1 MEKRY
6 QVFVSSTYADLSDER
21 QNVFRTLM
29 EMDCM
34 PAGMELFPA
43 ADEEQWDF
51 IKKIIDDSD
60 YYLIIIGG
68 RYGSLTGEGIS
79 YTEKEFDYAVEKGIK
94 VIALIHE
101 SPDDL
106 SLSKS
111 EKDPDLR
118 EKLDAFKDKVK
129 DGRLV
134 KFWNR
139 AEELSGLVALS
150 LTKTM
155 KAYPAVGWTRADSLA
170 SDKANRKILELQDE
184 IETLRKKIS
193 SLSSEA
199 PEGAELLAQ
208 GSDTFVM
215 RLKANYSNS
224 HLPHH
229 DPDKGYPLEFDLSIS
244 WDELF
249 SMVGVPAL
257 HPVRETKLKSQL
269 CTAIK
274 DSYIKQLLE
283 QCDEGY
289 RLTGISIS
297 ETIFQT
303 IKYQFSALGYL
314 NTLQEVKLSKD
325 TEKEISFCELTPYGK
340 RKLMEV
346 RAIYRDSKPNR
357 SSQKDALTRA
367 LLEAL

>member
-43 ADEEQWDF
+43 TDEEQWEF

-68 RYGSLTGEGIS
+68 RYGSLTREGIS

-94 VIALIHE
+94 VIALIHD
-101 SPDDL
+101 SPEEL
-106 SLSKS
+106 TLSKS

-118 EKLDAFKDKVK
+118 AKLDSFKDKVK

-155 KAYPAVGWTRADSLA
+155 KAYPAIGWTRADSLA

-184 IETLRKKIS
+184 IEILRNKIS
-193 SLSSEA
+193 SLSSQA
-199 PEGAELLAQ
+199 PEGSELLAQ
-208 GSDTFVM
+208 GGDTFVI

-224 HLPHH
+224 DLPYH
-229 DPDKGYPLEFDLSIS
+229 DPDKGYFLDFDLSVS
-244 WDELF
+244 WDDIF
-249 SMVGVPAL
+249 GMAGVPAL

-274 DSYIKQLLE
+274 DSYLE
-283 QCDEGY
+283 QFLEKCEEGY
-289 RLTGISIS
+289 RLTGVSIS
-297 ETIFQT
+297 ETLFQT
-303 IKYQFSALGYL
+303 IKYQLSALGYL
-314 NTLQEVKLSKD
+314 NTLQEVKLNKD
-325 TEKEISFCELTPYGK
+325 TEKEVSFCELTPFGK

-346 RAIYRDSKPNR
+346 RAIYKDSEPNK
-357 SSQKDALTRA
+357 SSQQDALTRA
-367 LLEAL
+367 SA

>member
-1 MEKRY
+1 MDKRY

-43 ADEEQWDF
+43 TDEEQWEF

-60 YYLIIIGG
+60 YYLLIIGG
-68 RYGSLTGEGIS
+68 RYGSLTNEGVS
-79 YTEKEFDYAVEKGIK
+79 YTEKEFDYAIEKGIK

-101 SPDDL
+101 SPDEL

-111 EKDPDLR
+111 EKNPELR
-118 EKLDAFKDKVK
+118 EKLDAFKYKVK

-139 AEELSGLVALS
+139 TEELSGLVALS

-155 KAYPAVGWTRADSLA
+155 KVYPAVGWTRADSLA
-170 SDKANRKILELQDE
+170 SDKANSKILELQDE

-193 SLSSEA
+193 SLSFEA
-199 PEGAELLAQ
+199 PEGSELLAQ

-224 HLPHH
+224 GLSYH
-229 DPDKGYPLEFDLSIS
+229 DPDKSYSREFDLSIP
-244 WDELF
+244 WDDIF
-249 SMVGVPAL
+249 SMAGVPAL

-269 CTAIK
+269 CTVIK
-274 DSYIKQLLE
+274 DSYLEQLLE
-283 QCDEGY
+283 LCDVGY
-289 RLTGISIS
+289 RLTGIFIS
-297 ETIFQT
+297 ETLFQT

-314 NTLQEVKLSKD
+314 NIIQEVKLSKD
-325 TEKEISFCELTPYGK
+325 TEKEISFCELTPFGK

-346 RAIYRDSKPNR
+346 RAIYIDHEPNK
-357 SSQKDALTRA
+357 SSQQDALTRA
-367 LLEAL
+367 SA